1 MCGIFGFVD
10 TNPQSGK
17 VILDGLKALEY
28 RGYDSAG
35 LVLIDRQNVAYMR
48 KCRGGVA
55 DLELKVEPG
64 ARGVVGLGHTRW
76 ATHGAPSDLNAHPHR
91 DCSGNIWLIHNGII
105 ENYAALKAAILKKGH
120 VIESETDTEVLA
132 HLIEDLYSQQKTKS
146 LLKAVQAALV
156 KATGAYALVAVA
168 ASDPTRLVAARLSSP
183 LIIGVGK
190 KAMFLA
196 SDAAALVPH
205 TKKVVYLN
213 DGEVAEIT
221 AGAYKISNLNK
232 AAVKRA
238 PVVIDWNIKEAEK
251 GGWPHF
257 FIKEIFEQPEAL
269 RNSLRGRLLA
279 RSGRVKLGG
288 LESVAQALGQARHLT
303 FLGCGSAAV
312 AGLVGKYLVEDLAEL
327 KADFEI
333 ASEYRYRNPVISRG
347 EVVMAISQSGETAD
361 TLAALRLAESRG
373 ALTLGL
379 VNAVGSTMARETEA
393 GVYNHIGPEISVAS
407 TKAFTSQLTIL
418 TMIAL
423 LLAEQR
429 GVNASRR
436 RLIVKE
442 LERLP
447 KLAKE
452 ALRVAPQIE
461 RLARKYADL
470 KNALFLG
477 RRYSYPVAVEGA
489 IKLKEVTY
497 IHAEGMPAGEP
508 KHHSIALVDERLLSV
523 FVAPQDSVYEK
534 TLSSMQEI
542 KARRGPIL
550 ALTTKGNRALE
561 KIADDVIYLPKI
573 YEAISPIIYAIPL
586 QLFAY
591 YVGVAR
597 GVNLDRPRNLA
608 KSVTVE

>member
-221 AGAYKISNLNK
+221 ADDYKISNLK
-232 AAVKRA
+232 KVAVKRA
-238 PVVIDWNIKEAEK
+238 PVVIDWNIEEAEK
-251 GGWPHF
+251 GGYEHF
-257 FIKEIFEQPEAL
+257 MLKEIMEEA
-269 RNSLRGRLLA
+269 RAVEDSLRGRLDVKNN
-279 RSGRVKLGG
+279 RVVLGG
-288 LESVAQALGQARHLT
+288 LANVAPKLARIKRLVIT
-303 FLGCGSAAV
+303 ACGTASY
-312 AGLVGKYLVEDLAEL
+312 AGLFGSYVIE
-327 KADFEI
+327 EI
-333 ASEYRYRNPVISRG
+333 AKVPTEFHLASELRTRKAIFEPGTAVL
-347 EVVMAISQSGETAD
+347 AISQSGETID
-361 TLAALRLAESRG
+361 TLEAVRRAQKSKL
-373 ALTLGL
+373 LTLGI
-379 VNAVGSTMARETEA
+379 VNVVGSTLARETEA
-393 GVYNHIGPEISVAS
+393 GVYNHVGPEIAVAS
-407 TKAFTSQLTIL
+407 TKAYLSQLTIL
-418 TMIAL
+418 VLYAL
-423 LLAEQR
+423 YLAQLHHNLSPR
-429 GVNASRR
+429 QR
-436 RLIVKE
+436 RLIIKA
-442 LERLP
+442 LADLP
-447 KLAKE
+447 RQVNLILRQRARIQTIAKKY
-452 ALRVAPQIE
+452 AGYKDIYYIG
-461 RLARKYADL
+461 RKYNLA
-470 KNALFLG
+470 AAYE
-477 RRYSYPVAVEGA
+477 RT
-489 IKLKEVTY
+489 IKLKELSY
-497 IHAEGMPAGEP
+497 IP
-508 KHHSIALVDERLLSV
+508 
-523 FVAPQDSVYEK
+523 
-534 TLSSMQEI
+534 
-542 KARRGPIL
+542 
-550 ALTTKGNRALE
+550 N
-561 KIADDVIYLPKI
+561 
-573 YEAISPIIYAIPL
+573 
-586 QLFAY
+586 
-591 YVGVAR
+591 
-597 GVNLDRPRNLA
+597 
-608 KSVTVE
+608 